1 MEKLIVN
8 SKLLYVVG
16 YDAKKGDLE
25 ITFRDGKVC
34 LYLAVPATV
43 YLALMNAESKSDY
56 FNQEIKDQYV
66 FRMQKPS
73 A

>member
-8 SKLLYVVG
+8 SRLLYVVG

-25 ITFRDGKVC
+25 ITFRDGRAC

-43 YLALMNAESKSDY
+43 YLALMNAESKGDY
-56 FNQEIKDQYV
+56 FNQEIKDRYV
-66 FRMQKPS
+66 FRPLNPS